1 MQGDDY
7 KQMLS
12 TTDIAERTAR
22 LSAAK
27 RSLLEKRLRGERSG
41 TGQPQI
47 IRRRTREEPAALSFA
62 QQRLWFIDQLEGETP
77 FYNNPVAV
85 LISGALEPAV
95 LEQTLSEIIRRHE
108 ILRTHFVEV
117 DGKPLQIVSPA
128 TPLQIPITDLCELSE
143 AERIPAAVQRA
154 AGEAATPFDLSTGP
168 LLRVKLIRLSD
179 IEHVV
184 LLTLHHTVT
193 DRWSTGVLIKEVAT
207 LYEAFRH
214 GRPSPLAELEI

>member
-62 QQRLWFIDQLEGETP
+62 QQRLCFIGKLEGDTP
-77 FYNNPVAV
+77 LYNKAVAV
-85 LISGALEPAV
+85 FTGGSLEPAV
-95 LEQTLSEIIRRHE
+95 LEQTRSEII
-108 ILRTHFVEV
+108 
-117 DGKPLQIVSPA
+117 
-128 TPLQIPITDLCELSE
+128 
-143 AERIPAAVQRA
+143 
-154 AGEAATPFDLSTGP
+154 
-168 LLRVKLIRLSD
+168 
-179 IEHVV
+179 
-184 LLTLHHTVT
+184 
-193 DRWSTGVLIKEVAT
+193 
-207 LYEAFRH
+207 
-214 GRPSPLAELEI
+214 